1 MVPQLAMK
9 VKMAK
14 LKLVNYDADLGEE
27 EEEEELMEAQ
37 VALGV
42 FFLAVNHG
50 C

>member
-27 EEEEELMEAQ
+27 EEEELMEAQ